1 MDGSCRGGLFSLFR
15 PTTMSQVLF
24 KRSVRTAAALAAV
37 ILIAA
42 CSKKEPPP
50 EPIRAVK
57 LQTVGA
63 APLVAKAEF
72 AGDIRARTEAQ
83 LGFRVAGKVLSRN
96 VELGQAV
103 KPGQLLA
110 QLDGADYALAAQGA
124 QAQVQAAV
132 TQRDLAA
139 ANYHRFKE
147 LRDKN
152 FISAAEME
160 RHAAS
165 LKSAQAQLDQ
175 AKANAAA
182 QGNQTAYTRLV
193 ADVAGVVTAV
203 NVEPGQ
209 VVAAGSPVL
218 RIAKDGARDA
228 VFAVPEDRIAQ
239 FKAGQPA
246 QVLVWPDGQTLS
258 AHIREVAASADA
270 ATRTYQIKASLDA
283 ADTDVLP
290 KLGATVTVIPQS
302 VQANTTQDA
311 GVIKLPLAAL
321 WDKAGVSNVW
331 VFDPATSAVQPQPV
345 KVARMDGN
353 DAVIQS
359 GLQPGQQVVI
369 AGVHVL
375 NAGQKVTV
383 FQSKYAPAQDSK
395 TPDATNSVVSGGS
408 GETLPAAAK

>member
-1 MDGSCRGGLFSLFR
+1 MSYPLF
-15 PTTMSQVLF
+15 
-24 KRSVRTAAALAAV
+24 TAARTGAVGLALC
-37 ILIAA
+37 LLAA
-42 CSKKEPPP
+42 CSRQEAPP
-50 EPIRAVK
+50 EPVRAVK

-96 VELGQAV
+96 VELGQTV

-124 QAQVQAAV
+124 QAQVQAAT

-209 VVAAGSPVL
+209 VVAAGAPVL

-239 FKAGQPA
+239 TKTGQPV
-246 QVLVWPDGQTLS
+246 QLKVWPDEELLT

-270 ATRTYQIKASLDA
+270 ATRTYQVKATLDA
-283 ADTDVLP
+283 ADPERLP
-290 KLGATVTVIPQS
+290 KLGATVTVIPQGLQGDAS
-302 VQANTTQDA
+302 PAAQA
-311 GVIKLPLAAL
+311 IKLPLAAL
-321 WDKAGVSNVW
+321 WEKAGKSQVW
-331 VFDPATSAVQPQPV
+331 VFDAASSSVQPQAV
-345 KVARMDGN
+345 GVARIDGN
-353 DAVIQS
+353 EAVIQS
-359 GLQPGQQVVI
+359 GLKAGQQVVI

-375 NAGQKVTV
+375 SAGQKVTV
-383 FQSKYAPAQDSK
+383 FQSKYDKTQD
-395 TPDATNSVVSGGS
+395 PQAAAAGNSVVAGDAAA
-408 GETLPAAAK
+408 AAAKP

>member
-1 MDGSCRGGLFSLFR
+1 MH
-15 PTTMSQVLF
+15 TMFLPLRAPSARAAVLLL
-24 KRSVRTAAALAAV
+24 SMAALAS
-37 ILIAA
+37 LTA
-42 CSKKEPPP
+42 CSRQESPP

-63 APLVAKAEF
+63 APLQAQTAF

-96 VELGQAV
+96 VELGQAI

-110 QLDGADYALAAQGA
+110 QLDGTDYALAAQGA
-124 QAQVQAAV
+124 QAQVQAAT
-132 TQRDLAA
+132 TQRDLEA
-139 ANYHRFKE
+139 ANYRRFKE

-160 RHAAS
+160 RHAAA

-175 AKANAAA
+175 AKANAAS

-193 ADVAGVVTAV
+193 SEVAGVVTAV

-209 VVAAGSPVL
+209 VVSAGTPVL
-218 RIAKDGARDA
+218 RVAKDGARDA

-239 FKAGQPA
+239 LKPGQPV
-246 QVLVWPDGQTLS
+246 QVKVWPEEQLLG

-270 ATRTYQIKASLDA
+270 ATRTYQVKASLDA
-283 ADTDVLP
+283 APNDALP
-290 KLGATVTVIPQS
+290 KLGATVTVLPPERP
-302 VQANTTQDA
+302 A
-311 GVIKLPLAAL
+311 GADKAADVIKLPLSAL
-321 WDKAGVSNVW
+321 WDQAGSSKVW
-331 VFDPATSAVQPQPV
+331 VYDPASSTVQPQAV
-345 KVARMDGN
+345 VVARMDGN

-359 GLQPGQQVVI
+359 GLQAGQQVVV

-383 FQSKYAPAQDSK
+383 FQSKYAASAPAQ
-395 TPDATNSVVSGGS
+395 TQADAPVVNA
-408 GETLPAAAK
+408 PAAADAAAPAAAPKQ

>member
-1 MDGSCRGGLFSLFR
+1 MSYPLF
-15 PTTMSQVLF
+15 TAA
-24 KRSVRTAAALAAV
+24 RTGAAALV
-37 ILIAA
+37 LCLLAA
-42 CSKKEPPP
+42 CSRQEAPP
-50 EPIRAVK
+50 EPVRAVK

-96 VELGQAV
+96 VELGQTV

-124 QAQVQAAV
+124 QAQVQAAT

-209 VVAAGSPVL
+209 VVAAGAPVL

-239 FKAGQPA
+239 TKTGQPV
-246 QVLVWPDGQTLS
+246 QIKVWPDEELLT

-270 ATRTYQIKASLDA
+270 ATRTYQVKATLDA
-283 ADTDVLP
+283 ADPERLP
-290 KLGATVTVIPQS
+290 KLGATVTVIPQALQGDVS
-302 VQANTTQDA
+302 PVAQA
-311 GVIKLPLAAL
+311 IKLPLAAL
-321 WDKAGVSNVW
+321 WEKAGKSQVW
-331 VFDPATSAVQPQPV
+331 VFDAASSSVQPQAV
-345 KVARMDGN
+345 GVARIDGN
-353 DAVIQS
+353 EAVIQS
-359 GLQPGQQVVI
+359 GLKAGQQVVI

-375 NAGQKVTV
+375 SAGQKVTV
-383 FQSKYAPAQDSK
+383 FQSKYDKTQD
-395 TPDATNSVVSGGS
+395 PQAAAAGNSVVAGDAAA
-408 GETLPAAAK
+408 AAAKP

>member
-1 MDGSCRGGLFSLFR
+1 
-15 PTTMSQVLF
+15 MSYLPF
-24 KRSVRTAAALAAV
+24 KRFALVPVALAASF
-37 ILIAA
+37 LIAA
-42 CSKKEPPP
+42 CSKHEAPP
-50 EPIRAVK
+50 EPVRAVK

-72 AGDIRARTEAQ
+72 AGDIRARIETQ

-103 KPGQLLA
+103 KQGQLLA

-124 QAQVQAAV
+124 QAQVQAAQ

-139 ANYHRFKE
+139 ANYHRYKE

-175 AKANAAA
+175 AKANAAS
-182 QGNQTAYTRLV
+182 QGNQTGYTRLV
-193 ADVAGVVTAV
+193 SDVAGVVTAV

-239 FKAGQPA
+239 VKPGQPV
-246 QVLVWPDGQTLS
+246 QIKVWPDEQTLT
-258 AHIREVAASADA
+258 AHEREVAASADA
-270 ATRTYQIKASLDA
+270 ATRTYQVKASLDA
-283 ADTDVLP
+283 ADPDTLP

-302 VQANTTQDA
+302 LQADSAQAA
-311 GVIKLPLAAL
+311 GAIKLPLAAL
-321 WDKAGVSNVW
+321 WDKGGATQVW
-331 VFDPATSAVQPQPV
+331 VYDPSSATVQPQAV
-345 KVARMDGN
+345 TVARMDDN

-359 GLQPGQQVVI
+359 GLKPGQQVVI

-383 FQSKYAPAQDSK
+383 FQSKYDVVRNPQAQ
-395 TPDATNSVVSGGS
+395 DATNSVVTGGAA
-408 GETLPAAAK
+408 PAASK

>member
-1 MDGSCRGGLFSLFR
+1 M
-15 PTTMSQVLF
+15 
-24 KRSVRTAAALAAV
+24 
-37 ILIAA
+37 
-42 CSKKEPPP
+42 
-50 EPIRAVK
+50 
-57 LQTVGA
+57 GA

-96 VELGQAV
+96 VELGQTV

-124 QAQVQAAV
+124 QAQVQAAT

-209 VVAAGSPVL
+209 VVAAGAPVL

-239 FKAGQPA
+239 TKPGQPV
-246 QVLVWPDGQTLS
+246 QIKVWPDEELLT

-270 ATRTYQIKASLDA
+270 ATRTYQVKATLDA
-283 ADTDVLP
+283 ADPERLP
-290 KLGATVTVIPQS
+290 KLGATVTVIPQG
-302 VQANTTQDA
+302 QPADA
-311 GVIKLPLAAL
+311 GQAAQAIKLPLAAL
-321 WDKAGVSNVW
+321 WEKAGQSQVW
-331 VFDPATSAVQPQPV
+331 VFDAASSSVQPQAV
-345 KVARMDGN
+345 RVARIDGN
-353 DAVIQS
+353 EAVIQS
-359 GLQPGQQVVI
+359 GLKAGQQVVI

-375 NAGQKVTV
+375 SAGQKVTV
-383 FQSKYAPAQDSK
+383 FQSKYDKSKDQPA
-395 TPDATNSVVSGGS
+395 AAAGNSVVAGDAAA
-408 GETLPAAAK
+408 AAAKP

>member
-1 MDGSCRGGLFSLFR
+1 MHTSSFR
-15 PTTMSQVLF
+15 RLAP
-24 KRSVRTAAALAAV
+24 AASALAASF
-37 ILIAA
+37 LIAA
-42 CSKKEPPP
+42 CSRQEAPP

-83 LGFRVAGKVLSRN
+83 LGFRVAGKVLTRN
-96 VELGQAV
+96 VELGQSV
-103 KPGQLLA
+103 KAGQLLA

-132 TQRDLAA
+132 TQRDLAS

-160 RHAAS
+160 RHSAS

-175 AKANAAA
+175 AKANAAS

-209 VVAAGSPVL
+209 VVSAGAPVL

-239 FKAGQPA
+239 LKPGQPV
-246 QVLVWPDGQTLS
+246 QIKVWPDEQLLG
-258 AHIREVAASADA
+258 ARIREVAASADA
-270 ATRTYQIKASLDA
+270 ATRTYQVKASLDA
-283 ADTDVLP
+283 ADPELLP
-290 KLGATVTVIPQS
+290 KLGATVTVIPQGLQGDAA
-302 VQANTTQDA
+302 QADGA
-311 GVIKLPLAAL
+311 IKLPLAAL
-321 WDKAGVSNVW
+321 FDKSGSSQVW
-331 VFDPATSAVQPQPV
+331 VFDPASSTVQPQAV

-359 GLQPGQQVVI
+359 GLKPGQQVVI

-375 NAGQKVTV
+375 GAGQKVTV
-383 FQSKYAPAQDSK
+383 FQSKYEPARAGSAPAAID
-395 TPDATNSVVSGGS
+395 SVVDGNAA
-408 GETLPAAAK
+408 PAAAKP